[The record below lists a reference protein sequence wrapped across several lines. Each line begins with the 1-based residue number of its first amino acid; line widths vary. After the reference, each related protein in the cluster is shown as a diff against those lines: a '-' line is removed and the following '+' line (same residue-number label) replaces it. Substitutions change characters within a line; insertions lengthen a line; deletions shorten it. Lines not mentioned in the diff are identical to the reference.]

1 MFINSGNPAKLY
13 IGRSQRA
20 TWESI
25 DLTVDR
31 QMFELDVFAVVNLT
45 RVALEHFNKRGEGH
59 VVVVSSLAGRIGAP
73 YSGTYTGAKHAIHVF
88 VACVT
93 NN

>member
-1 MFINSGNPAKLY
+1 M
-13 IGRSQRA
+13 
-20 TWESI
+20 
-25 DLTVDR
+25 
-31 QMFELDVFAVVNLT
+31 FAVVNLT